1 MTGTVAD
8 VHICRMSRPLQH
20 DVPAPPLDAASTG
33 TLDQRPVTF
42 GHQSN
47 RCWIEVGLDVMPIG
61 SVALSDGRGPGERT
75 RTALRCAEHG
85 SWSAV
90 PSRARMDDLWE
101 PPAGRYRLTDAL
113 LCRQVRTNRSGLLAA
128 DWYGQLV
135 ADLADLSPDRYA
147 PLIAPVLERLTFAV
161 VRMSVS
167 RPASMPPPGG
177 ASAGAMRMFAQLR
190 TALAARTVT
199 AAGIAAVYRYRDP
212 GEVRGDLDGLR
223 AAGLIDAAGDGA
235 IRATETG
242 RAVLGG
248 MYQVG
253 AEVTGQLWSQH
264 GDALAGL
271 NDLAGRVVQAG
282 LATGGDAYM
291 TLAPP
296 YEPVDA
302 TVDVLLH
309 HRLSVLRYHR
319 ADAHAAAW
327 QAAGLTS
334 EAMMQLPAGPMRAAI
349 EAETNRRAGVPYA
362 TLSVDERVALLAGLA
377 ALPG

>member
-1 MTGTVAD
+1 MIGV
-8 VHICRMSRPLQH
+8 SRGLVSTDWQTPCS
-20 DVPAPPLDAASTG
+20 AA
-33 TLDQRPVTF
+33 
-42 GHQSN
+42 
-47 RCWIEVGLDVMPIG
+47 
-61 SVALSDGRGPGERT
+61 
-75 RTALRCAEHG
+75 RCA
-85 SWSAV
+85 
-90 PSRARMDDLWE
+90 
-101 PPAGRYRLTDAL
+101 
-113 LCRQVRTNRSGLLAA
+113 QNRSGQPPA

-147 PLIAPVLERLTFAV
+147 PLIAPVFERLTFAV

-167 RPASMPPPGG
+167 RPAGVPAPDG
-177 ASAGAMRMFAQLR
+177 APAGALRMFAQLR

-212 GEVRGDLDGLR
+212 GQVRADLDGLR
-223 AAGLIDAAGDGA
+223 AAGLIEAAGGGA

-248 MYQVG
+248 MYQAG
-253 AEVTGQLWSQH
+253 AEVTGQLWSPL
-264 GDALAGL
+264 DSALVGL

-282 LATGGDAYM
+282 LATGGEAYM

-296 YEPVDA
+296 YEPADA
-302 TVDVLLH
+302 TVGVLLH

-334 EAMMQLPAGPMRAAI
+334 QAMMQLPAGPTRAAI
-349 EAETNRRAGVPYA
+349 EAETNRQAGAPYA
-362 TLSVDERVALLAGLA
+362 TLSVDERVGLLAGLA

>member
-1 MTGTVAD
+1 VNIRT
-8 VHICRMSRPLQH
+8 C
-20 DVPAPPLDAASTG
+20 
-33 TLDQRPVTF
+33 
-42 GHQSN
+42 
-47 RCWIEVGLDVMPIG
+47 
-61 SVALSDGRGPGERT
+61 GR
-75 RTALRCAEHG
+75 
-85 SWSAV
+85 V
-90 PSRARMDDLWE
+90 WE
-101 PPAGRYRLTDAL
+101 SP
-113 LCRQVRTNRSGLLAA
+113 SGLFAA

-161 VRMSVS
+161 VSMSVS
-167 RPASMPPPGG
+167 RAASMPTPGG
-177 ASAGAMRMFAQLR
+177 ASAAAMRLFAQLR
-190 TALAARTVT
+190 TALAARPVT

-212 GEVRGDLDGLR
+212 DEVRRDIDGLR
-223 AAGLIDAAGDGA
+223 AAGLIDVAGNGA
-235 IRATETG
+235 IEATETG
-242 RAVLGG
+242 HAVLAG
-248 MYQVG
+248 MYRAG

-264 GDALAGL
+264 DNALAGL

-291 TLAPP
+291 TMAPP
-296 YEPVDA
+296 YEPADA
-302 TVDVLLH
+302 TVGVLLH

-334 EAMMQLPAGPMRAAI
+334 EAMMQLPAGSMRAAI

-362 TLSVDERVALLAGLA
+362 TLSAGERVVLLAGLA